1 MTRWIPRRSLR
12 DTLAANETAL
22 KAMSP
27 TGELGPMQEQFDRNR
42 LPPKRAHK
50 RTGEPIEAD
59 VLRAVGELL
68 AVHPQ
73 VLLAIRQNSGSLPY
87 QDSTGRLI
95 PIWFFK
101 IVKAPRK
108 IRLSDYWGLLCGDR
122 AGINRFFAIECKRP
136 KWKGPTD
143 ARELEQELFLQAVRE
158 CGGKAGFARSVDEAK
173 SILDGAAA

>member
-1 MTRWIPRRSLR
+1 MRE
-12 DTLAANETAL
+12 TLAANEAAL

-50 RTGEPIEAD
+50 RTGEPVEAD

-101 IVKAPRK
+101 IVKAPHK
-108 IRLSDYWGLLCGDR
+108 IRLSDYWGLLKDGR
-122 AGINRFFAIECKRP
+122 MWAIECKRP
-136 KWKGPTD
+136 TWKGLKD
-143 ARELEQELFLQAVRE
+143 GRELEQDFFLSLIRHA
-158 CGGKAGFARSVDEAK
+158 GGRAGFARSVDEAQ

>member
-1 MTRWIPRRSLR
+1 MRDQMANSEQSQLATSL
-12 DTLAANETAL
+12 
-22 KAMSP
+22 
-27 TGELGPMQEQFDRNR
+27 TGKLHPVMQRMFDENR
-42 LPPKRAHK
+42 LPPKRSHK
-50 RTGEPIEAD
+50 RTGEPVEAD

-87 QDSTGRLI
+87 QDSTGRLH

-108 IRLSDYWGLLCGDR
+108 IRLSDYWGLFKNGR
-122 AGINRFFAIECKRP
+122 MWAIECKRAS
-136 KWKGPTD
+136 WKGSKD
-143 ARELEQELFLQAVRE
+143 ARELEQDLFLQTVRE

-173 SILDGAAA
+173 SILDGTAP

>member
-12 DTLAANETAL
+12 DTLAANEAAL

-42 LPPKRAHK
+42 LPPKRTYK
-50 RTGEPIEAD
+50 RSGAPVEAD

-101 IVKAPRK
+101 IIKAPRK
-108 IRLSDYWGLLCGDR
+108 IRLSDYWGLLKNGR
-122 AGINRFFAIECKRP
+122 MFAIECKRES
-136 KWKGPTD
+136 WKGPKD
-143 ARELEQELFLQAVRE
+143 ARELEQELFLQTVRE
-158 CGGKAGFARSVDEAK
+158 CGGKAGFARSVDEAQ